1 MSSHVFTYCYC
12 FGSVIGFCLKGHN
25 IVCSFFWGVGR
36 GVGKV
41 DCKAVSFFLK
51 IGLVKCKSNSLRKR
65 SARASHAHKV
75 AQKSKNCV
83 LHLYTVSLQTFLF
96 DCSHALEYT
105 EIRTVLQSRGKG
117 EEKGLVEGCFLNA
130 PSFLF

>member
-1 MSSHVFTYCYC
+1 MSSHGFTYCYC

-25 IVCSFFWGVGR
+25 IVCSFLGRGR

-51 IGLVKCKSNSLRKR
+51 IGLVKCKR
-65 SARASHAHKV
+65 SARASHAHRV
-75 AQKSKNCV
+75 AQKSKKCV

-105 EIRTVLQSRGKG
+105 KIRTVLQSRGKG
-117 EEKGLVEGCFLNA
+117 EGTGLVEGCFLKA

>member
-25 IVCSFFWGVGR
+25 NVCSFFLGGGG

-41 DCKAVSFFLK
+41 RVSCK
-51 IGLVKCKSNSLRKR
+51 G
-65 SARASHAHKV
+65 SAQASHAHRV
-75 AQKSKNCV
+75 AQKCKKCV
-83 LHLYTVSLQTFLF
+83 LHLYTVSLKTFLF

-105 EIRTVLQSRGKG
+105 KIRTVLQSRGKG
-117 EEKGLVEGCFLNA
+117 EGTGLVEGCFLNA
-130 PSFLF
+130 PSFLFSFPYSINTVMTY